1 MLDREDYYL
10 VNDPDFCVSSLRYGI
25 HFLRHNWTPRM
36 AGRPTITTILQ
47 QQHLGL
53 ILFVCMFA
61 STLLA
66 LLCRR
71 LSPVQVSSGRLSVS
85 MFGST

>member
-25 HFLRHNWTPRM
+25 HFLRHNWTTIM

-47 QQHLGL
+47 RQHLGL
-53 ILFVCMFA
+53 KMILFLHVLILIFVLF
-61 STLLA
+61 LLMDVVVIVLFLV
-66 LLCRR
+66 LL
-71 LSPVQVSSGRLSVS
+71 LFFS
-85 MFGST
+85 F